1 MTPSLF
7 TPKTGLCEH
16 EIQCVI
22 KRCEHPQFKLAF
34 VLMYQLGIRPSECLR
49 IEIQHIQINIGLL
62 TIKDPKGN
70 VRQLP
75 IPLSIANQLPKL
87 FTSSYLFANQKGTF
101 YHLRSLQLEAKKAAK
116 ASGVHLRYGA
126 SSFRHAFA
134 ERMITEG
141 LPLNTLQEWLGI
153 QHEKS
158 MRRYV

>member
-1 MTPSLF
+1 MTSSLF
-7 TPKTGLCEH
+7 TPKTGLSNH
-16 EIQCVI
+16 EIECI
-22 KRCEHPQFKLAF
+22 IRRCEHPQFKLAL

-49 IEIQHIQINIGLL
+49 IEVQHIQINSGLL
-62 TIKDPKGN
+62 TIKGPKGN

-75 IPLSIANQLPKL
+75 IPLSIAQQIPKL

-116 ASGVHLRYGA
+116 ASGLHLRYGA

-134 ERMITEG
+134 ERMINEG

-158 MRRYV
+158 MRRYI